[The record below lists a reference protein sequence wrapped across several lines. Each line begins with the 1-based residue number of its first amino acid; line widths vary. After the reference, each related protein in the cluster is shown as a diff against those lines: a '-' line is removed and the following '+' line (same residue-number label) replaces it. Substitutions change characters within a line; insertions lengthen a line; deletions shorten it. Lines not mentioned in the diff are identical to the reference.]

1 METFDVRA
9 RIIELLNKRDMN
21 YAELARKI
29 GCDRR
34 TVAYWSTHQRAFNAD
49 MLLTVCEAL
58 DITPNQFFKLD
69 EIKSTPTASETLLKL
84 NELSE
89 CELKEK
95 LAKLRKEQFL
105 VELAICVQ
113 EDPTL
118 IPTAFN
124 LKSGK
129 S

>member
-9 RIIELLNKRDMN
+9 RIIELLSEKNIKN
-21 YAELARKI
+21 AELARKI

-69 EIKSTPTASETLLKL
+69 EIKSPPTASETLSQL
-84 NELSE
+84 NDLSE
-89 CELKEK
+89 NELKEK

-105 VELAICVQ
+105 VELALCAQ
-113 EDPTL
+113 EDSTL
-118 IPTAFN
+118 IQKAIN
-124 LKSGK
+124 LQSSKL
-129 S
+129 